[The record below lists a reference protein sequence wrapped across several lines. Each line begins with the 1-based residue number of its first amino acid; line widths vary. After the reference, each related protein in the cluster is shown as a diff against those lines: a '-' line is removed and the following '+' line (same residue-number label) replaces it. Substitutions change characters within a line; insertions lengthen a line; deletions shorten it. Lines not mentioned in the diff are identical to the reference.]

1 MYEVEYSVRQ
11 HAYFFKILQRTKKFY
26 MVHWISNHET
36 PLTLVIQRK
45 AIKGQLELEADES
58 VDSTERLTRV
68 ISIAAS

>member
-1 MYEVEYSVRQ
+1 
-11 HAYFFKILQRTKKFY
+11 